1 MRKIEILAPA
11 GSMESIMPAVRC
23 GADAVYIG
31 AKKLS
36 ARASAGNFSCDE
48 MRQAVAYCHAAGV
61 KVYMA
66 SNILLHDFELKEA
79 LKLIET
85 ALSIGIDAFIVQDVG
100 LASLIRK
107 AAPQARLHGSTQM
120 SVHTPKGVELL
131 YEMGFKRAV
140 LSRELSFEEIRE
152 IAKESPIEL
161 EVFVHGALCMSVSG
175 QCYFSAVLG
184 SRSGN
189 RGACAQTCRL
199 PFQTV
204 GGTGHDLSLKDV
216 SLIRHLQELESIGVT
231 SAKIEG
237 RMKRPEYVA
246 AAVTACRQQRDS
258 GAVSQE
264 IEQSLGAVFS
274 RSGFTDGYFTGRR
287 DVSMFGIREKEN
299 VEAATNKVLASLR
312 GLYKDESKRVPIE
325 CRFDI
330 RANAPSKLICA
341 DNEGHEVRI
350 EGAIPEAALNVP
362 LTEEKCR
369 ASFAK
374 TGGTVFNVKAIEGT
388 VGEGLSL
395 AAAEMNAMRRQA
407 LNELYHQR
415 SAAESVP
422 FVMPALPVSNTRQGI
437 LPKKYRA
444 RFVSC
449 EIPQKFADSELIYV
463 PYNCPL
469 KAYESLLNRGFSVG
483 IEIPRGM
490 FGLERQIATRLAEIR
505 DKLGIYDVLAS
516 NVGAVQ
522 MAKEMKLNIHGGFG
536 LNLMNTASVEWAE
549 RMELLDCEV
558 SFELTLE
565 QIARLGGKLPIGL
578 IAYGHL
584 PLMLTRNC
592 PAQNDGRG
600 CKNCMNTKRTP
611 YLCDRKKMKFPIQ
624 CYGVCSE
631 ILNSVPLILSDRKNE
646 IKGAD
651 FTVLRFSVE
660 NLVEIGENSLG
671 FNRNDADKGAF
682 TRGLYYRGVE

>member
-1 MRKIEILAPA
+1 MGKIEILAPA
-11 GSMESIMPAVRC
+11 GSMESITPAVRC

-36 ARASAGNFSCDE
+36 ARASAGNFDAEE
-48 MRQAVAYCHAAGV
+48 MKQAVAYCHAAGV

-66 SNILLHDFELKEA
+66 CNILLHDYELKEA
-79 LKLIET
+79 LELIEY
-85 ALSIGIDAFIVQDVG
+85 ALSVGVDAFIVQDVG

-120 SVHTPKGVELL
+120 SVHTPKGVRLL
-131 YEMGFKRAV
+131 HEMGFKRAV
-140 LSRELSFEEIRE
+140 LSRELSFEEIRA
-152 IAKESPIEL
+152 IAKDSPIEL

-175 QCYFSAVLG
+175 QCYFSAMLG

-199 PFQTV
+199 PFKAA
-204 GGTGHDLSLKDV
+204 GGTGHDLSLKDI
-216 SLIRHLQELESIGVT
+216 SLISHLQELESIGVT

-246 AAVTACRQQRDS
+246 AAVTACRQQRDN
-258 GAVSQE
+258 GAVSEE
-264 IEQSLGAVFS
+264 IERSLRAVFS

-287 DVSMFGIREKEN
+287 GVEMFGIREKEN
-299 VEAATNKVLASLR
+299 VTAATNKVFAELR

-325 CRFDI
+325 CLFDI
-330 RANAPSKLICA
+330 REGQPSKLICS
-341 DNEGHEVRI
+341 DYEGHKAEI
-350 EGAIPEAALNVP
+350 EGTVPETARNVP
-362 LTEEKCR
+362 LTEEKCKN
-369 ASFAK
+369 AFSK
-374 TGGTVFNVKAIEGT
+374 TGGTVFNAAVIDGT

-395 AAAEMNAMRRQA
+395 SAADMNVMRREA
-407 LNELYHQR
+407 LERLYSQR
-415 SAAESVP
+415 SAVTTVP
-422 FVMPALPVSNTRQGI
+422 FTMPVLPVTDTRQGI
-437 LPKKYRA
+437 VPKKYRV
-444 RFVSC
+444 RLTDCVVPEEFSDC
-449 EIPQKFADSELIYV
+449 DLIYV
-463 PYNCPL
+463 PYNRPL
-469 KAYESLLNRGFSVG
+469 QEYEKLLERGLPLG

-522 MAKEMKLNIHGGFG
+522 MAKELNMDIHGGFG
-536 LNLMNTASVEWAE
+536 LNLMNTAAIDWAE
-549 RMELLDCEV
+549 RMGIMDCEV

-565 QIARLGGKLPIGL
+565 QISRLGGRLPIGL

-592 PAQNDGRG
+592 PAQNDGKG
-600 CKNCMNTKRTP
+600 CKNCMVTKKTP
-611 YLCDRKKMKFPIQ
+611 YLRDRKKIDFPMQ
-624 CYGVCSE
+624 CYGACTE
-631 ILNSVPLILSDRKNE
+631 ILNAVPLILSDRKNE
-646 IKGAD
+646 IKGVD
-651 FTVLRFSVE
+651 FTVFRFSVE
-660 NLVEIGENSLG
+660 NLVEKVKNSPV
-671 FNRNDADKGAF
+671 FNKNNTEKKAF